1 MRSTSPLGAKMS
13 QADEKYILFDRMID
27 LVPIEDIKPYPNNAR
42 VHDERSLEK
51 LCNLIKETKFSQ
63 ENAISV
69 DKDMVIICGHG
80 RWMAAQ
86 RLGMTLV
93 PVIIRDDLTPEQV
106 KLKRNGDNIVQDLS
120 LFDNDKLW
128 ADLESIKDDYNLGD
142 FGFEV
147 PSFEDIEEEPEIMDD
162 PGAPTGSD
170 DECFNTIVYI
180 DNQDD
185 YDLLQAF
192 LLQNGLTGKRIN

>member
-1 MRSTSPLGAKMS
+1 MS
-13 QADEKYILFDRMID
+13 QADEEYILFDREIQ
-27 LVPIEDIKPYPNNAR
+27 LVPIEDVKPYPNNAR
-42 VHDERSLEK
+42 VHDEKSLQK
-51 LCNLIKETKFSQ
+51 LCNLIKETKFSV

-80 RWMAAQ
+80 RLMAAQ
-86 RLGMTLV
+86 RLGMTMV
-93 PVIIRDDLTPEQV
+93 PVIVRDDLSPKQV

-128 ADLESIKDDYNLGD
+128 EDLDDIKDDYDLGD

-147 PSFEDIEEEPEIMDD
+147 PSFDD
-162 PGAPTGSD
+162 LPAD
-170 DECFNTIVYI
+170 DEQPEVINEPAGPAEECYNTIVYI
-180 DNQDD
+180 DNQED

-192 LLQNGLTGKRIN
+192 LLQNDLTGKRMT

>member
-1 MRSTSPLGAKMS
+1 
-13 QADEKYILFDRMID
+13 MID
-27 LVPIEDIKPYPNNAR
+27 EYDYNDADVEYIRWDDQVHVVPITDVKPYPNNAR

-51 LCNLIKETKFSQ
+51 LCNLIKETKFSV
-63 ENAISV
+63 ENSISV

-86 RLGMTLV
+86 RLGMS
-93 PVIIRDDLTPEQV
+93 VIPYVVRDDLTPKQI
-106 KLKRNGDNIVQDLS
+106 KLKRNSDNMVQDLS

-128 ADLESIKDDYNLGD
+128 NDLEDIKDDYDLGD

-147 PSFEDIEEEPEIMDD
+147 PSFDDLEDEPEIIDEPD
-162 PGAPTGSD
+162 GSAGSGE
-170 DECFNTIVYI
+170 ECFNTIVYI
-180 DNQDD
+180 DNQED

-192 LLQNGLTGKRIN
+192 LLQNDLTGKRMN